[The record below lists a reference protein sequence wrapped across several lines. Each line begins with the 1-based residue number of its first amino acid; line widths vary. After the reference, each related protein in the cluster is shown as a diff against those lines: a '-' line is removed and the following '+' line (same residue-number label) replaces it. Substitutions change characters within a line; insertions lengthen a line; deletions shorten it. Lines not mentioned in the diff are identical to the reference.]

1 MNNNELI
8 IVVVGETGS
17 GKSFILRELLP
28 NYPNIENITKYT
40 TRKPRIDEY
49 KVLDVK
55 GDVPLEEIEQM
66 EYNYTNPLNN
76 EHYGFKKEEINS
88 TLQKGKIPCIDLSSE
103 DVYLNIVKDYPNK
116 VLLLKIVPYFDEES
130 MKNTFEKQGRSNEE
144 YEERKISLQKPLTD
158 WNYKYDNMRE
168 IINPY
173 FLRNCSREVSFN
185 ILTKRLES
193 IIQNECNTD
202 LGITLEGS
210 SKTANELYNYLYY
223 YSKNRPIDKEISL
236 GNKKTNNTK

>member
-76 EHYGFKKEEINS
+76 EHYGFKKKKLILLCKKVKS
-88 TLQKGKIPCIDLSSE
+88 LVLI
-103 DVYLNIVKDYPNK
+103 YLVKMF
-116 VLLLKIVPYFDEES
+116 I
-130 MKNTFEKQGRSNEE
+130 
-144 YEERKISLQKPLTD
+144 
-158 WNYKYDNMRE
+158 
-168 IINPY
+168 
-173 FLRNCSREVSFN
+173 
-185 ILTKRLES
+185 
-193 IIQNECNTD
+193 
-202 LGITLEGS
+202 
-210 SKTANELYNYLYY
+210 
-223 YSKNRPIDKEISL
+223 
-236 GNKKTNNTK
+236 